1 MVRPVGLEP
10 TLPKKTDFESVASTD
25 SATVAYV
32 IQTFVRFAVTG
43 PGWIRKLNP
52 LFVSYAGSAPAF
64 VIVPLGR

>member
-43 PGWIRKLNP
+43 LD
-52 LFVSYAGSAPAF
+52 GSENLTLCSF
-64 VIVPLGR
+64 HTQGLRLRL